1 MIIKTMS
8 GIGQVYVHRFL
19 LFVLLYVQTDARVF
33 DFSTYYFFSRLK
45 YDMAI
50 CFFFLTPLQSGYRQI
65 YIYIYGR

>member
-33 DFSTYYFFSRLK
+33 DFST
-45 YDMAI
+45 
-50 CFFFLTPLQSGYRQI
+50 
-65 YIYIYGR
+65 